1 MPEGKKIEI
10 KPAKGRPML
19 TWVGKRP
26 LSHVTAFPA
35 QHVETFSP
43 SHSELRTLGQ
53 LAQRLSQRRPPV
65 PRRQQGSPRPSPR
78 QRLSRQG
85 SPR

>member
-26 LSHVTAFPA
+26 LSYVTAFPA
-35 QHVETFSP
+35 QHIETFDPSQSPLGKGGSRGVGVETPNSALIP
-43 SHSELRTLGQ
+43 STAS
-53 LAQRLSQRRPPV
+53 S
-65 PRRQQGSPRPSPR
+65 
-78 QRLSRQG
+78 
-85 SPR
+85 